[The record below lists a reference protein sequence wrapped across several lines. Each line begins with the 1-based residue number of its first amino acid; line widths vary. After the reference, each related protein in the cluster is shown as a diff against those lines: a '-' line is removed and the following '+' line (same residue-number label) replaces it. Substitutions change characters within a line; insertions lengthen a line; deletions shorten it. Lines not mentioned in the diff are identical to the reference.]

1 MRRFITDASHELRT
15 PLTTI
20 RGFAELYRQGAA
32 RDMEMLMSR
41 IESESR
47 RMGLLVEDLLLLA
60 RLDAQRP
67 LDQHR
72 VDLLALATDAV
83 HDAQSIAPNRR
94 IAMDVFDG
102 PGTPEVI
109 GDDAR
114 LRQVLG
120 NLVSN
125 ALQHTPESARITVR
139 VGTEGANAVLEVIDQ
154 GPGMTKD
161 DAHRIFERF
170 YRADTSRARISGGT
184 GLGLS
189 IVDSLVYAHGGTVTV
204 VTAPGQGCRFRVSL
218 PRIADVPADEIPVD
232 EAELDEVRVDGV
244 PVQTS

>member
-1 MRRFITDASHELRT
+1 
-15 PLTTI
+15 
-20 RGFAELYRQGAA
+20 
-32 RDMEMLMSR
+32 ME
-41 IESESR
+41 
-47 RMGLLVEDLLLLA
+47 
-60 RLDAQRP
+60 
-67 LDQHR
+67 
-72 VDLLALATDAV
+72 
-83 HDAQSIAPNRR
+83 
-94 IAMDVFDG
+94 VFDG

-125 ALQHTPESARITVR
+125 ALQHTPDSARITVR

-154 GPGMTKD
+154 GPGMSRD

-170 YRADTSRARISGGT
+170 YRADSSRSRISGGT

-189 IVDSLVYAHGGTVTV
+189 IVDSLVYAHGGTVSV
-204 VTAPGQGCRFRVSL
+204 VTAPGQGCRFQVSL
-218 PRIADVPADEIPVD
+218 PRVADVPGEEIPVD
-232 EAELDEVRVDGV
+232 DVDSDEVRVEGV